1 MIYRFSNNLYL
12 FGHSYLYDVVLLMQT
27 LSIINDFQIESIL
40 SAGPAL
46 GVGKL
51 GSRLGPPI
59 NKVRNYIFSYLFFI
73 FLFHLGPPNSLR
85 LGPRLGPPIP

>member
-1 MIYRFSNNLYL
+1 MHPMFICFRIDVNS
-12 FGHSYLYDVVLLMQT
+12 SYP
-27 LSIINDFQIESIL
+27 
-40 SAGPAL
+40 GPAL

-59 NKVRNYIFSYLFFI
+59 NKVRNYIFSFLFFI

>member
-1 MIYRFSNNLYL
+1 M
-12 FGHSYLYDVVLLMQT
+12 LLT
-27 LSIINDFQIESIL
+27 LL
-40 SAGPAL
+40 PGPAL

>member
-1 MIYRFSNNLYL
+1 MIHFSVSC
-12 FGHSYLYDVVLLMQT
+12 FVCQVVSL
-27 LSIINDFQIESIL
+27 IIIIL
-40 SAGPAL
+40 IVYAGPAL

-59 NKVRNYIFSYLFFI
+59 NKVRNYIFSFLFFI

>member
-1 MIYRFSNNLYL
+1 MHTS
-12 FGHSYLYDVVLLMQT
+12 
-27 LSIINDFQIESIL
+27 
-40 SAGPAL
+40 GPAL

-85 LGPRLGPPIP
+85 LGPPIP

>member
-1 MIYRFSNNLYL
+1 MYAFLI
-12 FGHSYLYDVVLLMQT
+12 QE
-27 LSIINDFQIESIL
+27 LSCL
-40 SAGPAL
+40 PPGPAL

-59 NKVRNYIFSYLFFI
+59 DKVRNYIFSYLFFI

-85 LGPRLGPPIP
+85 LGPPIP

>member
-1 MIYRFSNNLYL
+1 MKPLDDFDNWIIRYAGYFEQR
-12 FGHSYLYDVVLLMQT
+12 Q
-27 LSIINDFQIESIL
+27 SIQS
-40 SAGPAL
+40 GPAV

-85 LGPRLGPPIP
+85 LGPPIP

>member
-1 MIYRFSNNLYL
+1 MGARVGLENID
-12 FGHSYLYDVVLLMQT
+12 HSF
-27 LSIINDFQIESIL
+27 LSSPKVR
-40 SAGPAL
+40 AGPAL

>member
-1 MIYRFSNNLYL
+1 MVAVEEMMCVVCV
-12 FGHSYLYDVVLLMQT
+12 DVT
-27 LSIINDFQIESIL
+27 
-40 SAGPAL
+40 AGPAL

-85 LGPRLGPPIP
+85 LGPPIP

>member
-1 MIYRFSNNLYL
+1 M
-12 FGHSYLYDVVLLMQT
+12 GHIPKYCSYKEGQSVP
-27 LSIINDFQIESIL
+27 
-40 SAGPAL
+40 SAPAL
-46 GVGKL
+46 GVCKL

-85 LGPRLGPPIP
+85 LGPRLELRLGPPIP